1 MIRQWSYQQYG
12 EAIPTHGGQSEVQVA
27 KVHKSYTI
35 FFIKDSMPIIVN
47 CRESLIIKKYLSQWK
62 IDICCLKQLKYLF
75 QLFI

>member
-35 FFIKDSMPIIVN
+35 FFYKGFDAHNSKLQGIIN
-47 CRESLIIKKYLSQWK
+47 NKKVFITMKNWHLLSK
-62 IDICCLKQLKYLF
+62 TT
-75 QLFI
+75 